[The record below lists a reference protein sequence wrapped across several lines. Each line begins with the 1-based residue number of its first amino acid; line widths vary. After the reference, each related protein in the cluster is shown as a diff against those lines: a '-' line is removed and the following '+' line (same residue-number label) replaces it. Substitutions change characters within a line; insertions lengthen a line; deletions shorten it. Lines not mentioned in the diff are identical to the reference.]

1 VPEPLAPPSAPSHD
15 FGPPVDDAYADV
27 VGRRS
32 VDHMLSNAHQQLA
45 VLSNQADFKANIL
58 ITVSTIALSI
68 VVTRLDDAELRWSLV
83 TLSAFLLIALLC
95 AVVAVVPKFST
106 LRGRR
111 PPPPVGFDP
120 LFFGHFARLPQD
132 RYVDYMA
139 GILRE
144 DASVYRTL
152 VANLHAQGTYL
163 IRSKYRFLRA
173 GYAAFITGVVAG
185 TIQLIV
191 TTAT

>member
-1 VPEPLAPPSAPSHD
+1 
-15 FGPPVDDAYADV
+15 
-27 VGRRS
+27 
-32 VDHMLSNAHQQLA
+32 M
-45 VLSNQADFKANIL
+45 
-58 ITVSTIALSI
+58 
-68 VVTRLDDAELRWSLV
+68 VTRLDDPDLRWSLV
-83 TLSAFLLIALLC
+83 TLSVFLLVVLLC

-120 LFFGHFARLPQD
+120 LFFGHFARLPQQVYLD
-132 RYVDYMA
+132 EMA
-139 GILRE
+139 VILRE

-173 GYAAFITGVVAG
+173 GYIAFITGVVAT
-185 TIQLIV
+185 TIQLV
-191 TTAT
+191 ATAAA